1 MPVFLS
7 GLAGGEARVA
17 QALGKGFTARPIG
30 DANVSRAVVA
40 FERAEARSGGSSRAS
55 SAVRTGSASTS
66 TYADNTAPPTF
77 YSPGAS
83 AMPSGG
89 GPAERGGAS
98 VVSLDAARARAAGGA
113 RSGGVDGVLVS
124 PAALNGRLFG
134 DRGPSV
140 TLHTSSGR
148 PTSGGASG
156 GGADG
161 RVLVETAAARRAAE
175 SALRSTPGERPAQ
188 RAETGEEARHRLG
201 SDQIDENLSPE
212 EVEKIADEVITQLKR
227 SLELDATRIGEDE
240 WD

>member
-1 MPVFLS
+1 
-7 GLAGGEARVA
+7 
-17 QALGKGFTARPIG
+17 
-30 DANVSRAVVA
+30 VA

-55 SAVRTGSASTS
+55 SAARTGSASTS

-98 VVSLDAARARAAGGA
+98 VVSLDVAHARAAGGA

-124 PAALNGRLFG
+124 PATLNGRLFG

-140 TLHTSSGR
+140 TLRNSSGR
-148 PTSGGASG
+148 PMSGGVSGG